1 MEVTAEMI
9 IAVVTALITYIFG
22 LLAKKFNWIESRY
35 IPIQNAIIGICA
47 GVLCK
52 ILGLAD
58 SNMLVTMMYTL
69 FGSMSAGGTYDL
81 AKTTK
86 EE

>member
-1 MEVTAEMI
+1 MEVTVEMI
-9 IAVVTALITYIFG
+9 IAVVTAIITYIFG
-22 LLAKKFNWIESRY
+22 LLSKKFKWIESKY
-35 IPIQNAIIGICA
+35 IPIQNVVIGLLT

-69 FGSMSAGGTYDL
+69 FGSMTAGGTYDL
-81 AKTTK
+81 TKTK

>member
-9 IAVVTALITYIFG
+9 IAVVTAIVTYIFG
-22 LLAKKFNWIESRY
+22 FLSKKFNWIESKY
-35 IPIQNAIIGICA
+35 IPIQNVIIGICA
-47 GVLCK
+47 GILCK

-69 FGSMSAGGTYDL
+69 FGSMTAGGTYDL
-81 AKTTK
+81 TKAK

>member
-1 MEVTAEMI
+1 MEVTAEMV
-9 IAVVTALITYIFG
+9 IAVITAIVTYIFG
-22 LLAKKFNWIESRY
+22 ILSKKFKWIESKY

-47 GVLCK
+47 GILCK

-58 SNMLVTMMYTL
+58 SNMLVTIMYTL
-69 FGSMSAGGTYDL
+69 FGSMTAGGTYDL
-81 AKTTK
+81 TKAK